1 MLTFF
6 LFLICFSE
14 ENVQPLDHK
23 LEEHKEVERSHA
35 KNVPR
40 KRSRPT
46 SSSRTARA
54 APRPVRRIRPRRG
67 NQKAKI
73 GDDVESEESGPSECQ
88 DDQNL
93 NTDDTSKVEEG
104 ITDKKK
110 GLPPPASKPARRT
123 RATRGNQHTK
133 IDDSG
138 SEEIVPC
145 ETGQDDQK
153 LDTDCISKMEV
164 DNSDKDCGPPPGAQL
179 FTLGE
184 QEVKGVK
191 LNTVEEKPDSPFQRT
206 AAEAMCSA
214 PGEKIEQMVD
224 PLHAMLLDM
233 LPLLGKKGT
242 EDASRA
248 PLTKVEKDPPAIGS
262 STSNSE
268 ILVPDAGTSGVPAS
282 DPNAAPPPKKKK
294 VSYKD
299 VASELLKDW

>member
-1 MLTFF
+1 
-6 LFLICFSE
+6 
-14 ENVQPLDHK
+14 
-23 LEEHKEVERSHA
+23 
-35 KNVPR
+35 
-40 KRSRPT
+40 
-46 SSSRTARA
+46 
-54 APRPVRRIRPRRG
+54 
-67 NQKAKI
+67 
-73 GDDVESEESGPSECQ
+73 
-88 DDQNL
+88 
-93 NTDDTSKVEEG
+93 
-104 ITDKKK
+104 
-110 GLPPPASKPARRT
+110 
-123 RATRGNQHTK
+123 
-133 IDDSG
+133 
-138 SEEIVPC
+138 
-145 ETGQDDQK
+145 
-153 LDTDCISKMEV
+153 MEV

-184 QEVKGVK
+184 QEVKGVE
-191 LNTVEEKPDSPFQRT
+191 LNTVEEKPDSPFQRTT

-294 VSYKD
+294 VSYEATMFVWACLAYKPYFSSQRTIFFSQTKS
-299 VASELLKDW
+299 ANGTFNHGSQISPSEQGERAWSVGISCSLCFTLLLP